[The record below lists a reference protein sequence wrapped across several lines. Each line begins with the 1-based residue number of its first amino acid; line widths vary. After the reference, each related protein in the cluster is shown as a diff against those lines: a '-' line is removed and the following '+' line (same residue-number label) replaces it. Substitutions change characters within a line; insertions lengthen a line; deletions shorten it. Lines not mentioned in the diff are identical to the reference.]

1 MFFFSRFC
9 SVDFVEL
16 HVSSRCSVR
25 HVRFHSSH
33 VSCASSHTLSLLSSP
48 SLAPLRVRFRLCRRP
63 LFAPLRVRFSLLS
76 SPVFCA
82 SSRTLSPL
90 SSSVSCA
97 CLRTLLLLSPVSWT
111 SSRMPLVV
119 SFQFLWFSASARA
132 WSGSP
137 SRHVARLCSSRTVSY
152 LCLCLRVRYSA
163 IGSVCACAVWFC
175 TRVLLLLSV
184 VCSRRLYVSLVFR
197 LSQGNYY
204 PRFVASGGPR
214 R

>member
-1 MFFFSRFC
+1 MFFFIDFVQSISYLLFFKSICVFFSRSRSIDLVTVIFLFDLCFFFSISFIRSRNCYFFNRFVFFFSRFC

-16 HVSSRCSVR
+16 HVSSRCSLR

-119 SFQFLWFSASARA
+119 SFQFL
-132 WSGSP
+132 
-137 SRHVARLCSSRTVSY
+137 
-152 LCLCLRVRYSA
+152 
-163 IGSVCACAVWFC
+163 
-175 TRVLLLLSV
+175 
-184 VCSRRLYVSLVFR
+184 
-197 LSQGNYY
+197 
-204 PRFVASGGPR
+204 
-214 R
+214 